1 MAIHVRRARA
11 EDADFLAWVMLA
23 ASRGHLPR
31 GIWDLRIGADDAG
44 CLDYLRRL
52 ALAEPRSLC
61 HYQAFRIAVVDG
73 NAAAALC
80 AFDSRVTGW
89 AIAAEAMAHVQRDLG
104 WSEAQAATSDQRMS
118 PLWACFLPD
127 VGADWA
133 IENVA
138 TRPQYR
144 RLGLTSRLLDDALH
158 EAIERGCQL
167 AQITT
172 FIGNTG
178 AQSVYER
185 AGFRLA
191 EEKRCPQL
199 ESLLKVPGFA
209 RFLRAL

>member
-1 MAIHVRRARA
+1 MAIRIRRAQA

-23 ASRGHLPR
+23 ASRGHLAR

-61 HYQAFRIAVVDG
+61 HYEAFRVAEVDG

-80 AFDSRVTGW
+80 VFDSRSGGW
-89 AIAAEAMAHVQRDLG
+89 ATAAEAMAHVQRDLG
-104 WSEAQAATSDQRMS
+104 WTEADVAASGQRMA

-127 VGADWA
+127 VGADWT

-144 RLGLTSRLLDDALH
+144 RLGLTGRLLDYALE
-158 EAIERGCQL
+158 EATERDCRL

-185 AGFRLA
+185 AGFRRA
-191 EEKRCPQL
+191 EEKSCSQL
-199 ESLLKVPGFA
+199 ESVLNVPGFA